1 MATIKRV
8 ENQISQLE
16 GFDVIFVTEEGR
28 DVRGDRAGI
37 PGYANRFENRA
48 PGRMTVEGW
57 KQRRF
62 RPLYP
67 GFDVEVLLADGEHAR
82 GNTRLETVRASY
94 EERE

>member
-8 ENQISQLE
+8 ENQIAHVE
-16 GFDVIFVTEEGR
+16 AFDVIFVTEDGR

-37 PGYANRFENRA
+37 PGYSNRFENKA

-57 KQRRF
+57 KERRF

-67 GFDVEVLLADGEHAR
+67 GFDAEVIMADGTHAR
-82 GNTRLETVRASY
+82 GNVLLDTVRASY